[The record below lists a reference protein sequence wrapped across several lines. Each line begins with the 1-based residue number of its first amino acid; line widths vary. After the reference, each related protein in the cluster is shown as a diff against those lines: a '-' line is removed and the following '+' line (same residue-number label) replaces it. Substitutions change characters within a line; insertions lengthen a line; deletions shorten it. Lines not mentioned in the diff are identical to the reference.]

1 MNKKHHSESMKKA
14 LFVLIALL
22 VGYLVWSNIGKG
34 FDKPQSFK
42 IDSFENYTDSTN
54 RSNIVGIQPFM
65 EVGDYATEG
74 RFQQKIQFYFDQAHQ
89 KGWLIPNRTV
99 VVLPEYIGSW
109 LVALNEKTAIYE
121 EKNIQDAMTTMVSSH
136 VFGFVKAYFLAPDVK
151 DKIQYSVFAMKA
163 EQMAIVYQKVFS
175 ELAQQY
181 KVTVVAGSILL
192 PNPKVENGRLKV
204 YNGDLANITAV
215 FRPDG
220 QIYEQLVKKS
230 FPTADE
236 STFVCT
242 NKPDE
247 IPVFDTPI
255 GKMGVL
261 ICADAWYSA
270 SYKTLKQKGAKFIV
284 VPSYSNGNGYWAKPW
299 SGYSGSE
306 TPKELVK
313 DVGQITLEQAWLK
326 HAMGG
331 RAKPEAGITKGLNV
345 FLRGNLWDLGTDGR
359 TIVLN
364 DSAFTVKSSGA
375 VLVNLGL

>member
-1 MNKKHHSESMKKA
+1 MKKS
-14 LFVLIALL
+14 LFILTALL
-22 VGYLVWSNIGKG
+22 IGYLVWSNIGKG
-34 FDKPQSFK
+34 FDKPQTLK
-42 IDSFENYTDSTN
+42 IDSFENHSDSTN
-54 RSNIVGIQPFM
+54 KGNIVGIQPFI

-74 RFQQKIQFYFDQAHQ
+74 RFQQKIQFYLDQSHQ
-89 KGWLIPNRTV
+89 KGWLIPNQTI
-99 VVLPEYIGSW
+99 VVLPEYIGTW
-109 LVALNEKTAIYE
+109 LVALNEKTSVYE
-121 EKNIQDAMTTMVSSH
+121 ESNIQNAMTTMVSSSI
-136 VFGFVKAYFLAPDVK
+136 FGFTKAYFNAPNIK
-151 DKIQYSVFAMKA
+151 DKIQHSVFAMKA

-181 KVTVVAGSILL
+181 KVTIVAGSILL
-192 PNPKVENGRLKV
+192 PNPVVENGILKIRDGELV
-204 YNGDLANITAV
+204 NTTAI

-220 QIYEQLVKKS
+220 RIDENLVKKS

-236 STFVCT
+236 STFVCA
-242 NKPDE
+242 NKPEE

-270 SYKTLKQKGAKFIV
+270 SYKTLKQKGAAFVV
-284 VPSYSNGNGYWAKPW
+284 VPSYSNGNGYWTRPW

-306 TPKELVK
+306 TPQNLVK
-313 DVGQITLEQAWLK
+313 DIGKITLERAWLT

-331 RAKPEAGITKGLNV
+331 RAKDEAGITKGINV

-364 DSAFTVKSSGA
+364 DSAFTVKSNGA